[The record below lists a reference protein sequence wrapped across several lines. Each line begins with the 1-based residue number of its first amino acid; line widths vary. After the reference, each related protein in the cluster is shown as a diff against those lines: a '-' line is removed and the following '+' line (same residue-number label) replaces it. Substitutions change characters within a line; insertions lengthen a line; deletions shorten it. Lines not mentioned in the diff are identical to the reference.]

1 MISTTFYYYYEVSK
15 NTYLCEASATTSTSG
30 DDAQNI
36 AIDIDCTNGNGQ
48 NTMAVDDISRSDN
61 SDDYDLTFE
70 PIALADYVWTLIKYT
85 PHQVAKMIGLVEY
98 KRLSVRKAA
107 ELTNISN
114 SCAHQLYK
122 QHKEDSSLTPGYK
135 AKNQIK
141 RLRKIDLTDEQ
152 RQIVDLYV
160 KSVADQNAN
169 VVKVKDAQKTV
180 KEQIQQTVAFTLVL
194 PAVPPYTA
202 TSDILESRSKFAGEL
217 MSRSLDYI
225 EGCMFI
231 SEGAVVMSETLVV
244 EARTTRSEA
253 KSYDLNIFL
262 CLTAGGVLAVS
273 QEAMVAEAQRKQR
286 QMEKVGKAKGTA
298 PDHLIQ
304 FTSEVFKTIS

>member
-15 NTYLCEASATTSTSG
+15 NTYLCETSATTSTSG

-70 PIALADYVWTLIKYT
+70 PIAPADHVWTLIKYT
-85 PHQVAKMIGLVEY
+85 PHQVAKMISLVEY
-98 KRLSVRKAA
+98 KKLSMRKAA

-114 SCAHQLYK
+114 SRAHQLYK
-122 QHKEDSSLTPGYK
+122 QHKEDSSVTLGYK

-141 RLRKIDLTDEQ
+141 RPRKIDLTDEQ

-160 KSVADQNAN
+160 KSVAEQNAN
-169 VVKVKDAQKTV
+169 VSKTV
-180 KEQIQQTVAFTLVL
+180 KERIQQTVTFTLVL
-194 PAVPPYTA
+194 PPVPPYTA

-217 MSRSLDYI
+217 MSCSLDYI

-244 EARTTRSEA
+244 EACTTRSEA

-273 QEAMVAEAQRKQR
+273 QEAMVTEAQRKQR

-298 PDHLIQ
+298 PDHLI
-304 FTSEVFKTIS
+304 